1 MSDSTDT
8 TGSAATPPE
17 AGPAPL
23 LLPGLPGLPGLPEA
37 DGDVPVCG
45 PDGCSVPAAAS
56 SEQR

>member
-23 LLPGLPGLPGLPEA
+23 LLPGLPGLPEA

-45 PDGCSVPAAAS
+45 PDGCSVSAAAS

>member
-23 LLPGLPGLPGLPEA
+23 LRMLALPGLPEA

-45 PDGCSVPAAAS
+45 PDGCSVSAAAS